1 MLAVVID
8 FPRADKA
15 SGTTLVVCLLLLVPL
30 LLLGVG
36 TMESAVLGERMA
48 ANIEDRAR
56 AFDAAETA
64 LEAGEAWLRS
74 QAVLPIASSEGAGG
88 VWREGVLGQDL
99 SDSRVWWDVS
109 GTDVQW
115 WESHGT
121 AVGDVTS
128 LAVPAHYVIE
138 QYRLVSDGESVDVNG
153 RLQPILAFHRITTI
167 GIGRRVI
174 TRVRLQSTFARRY
187 ERLKEIERDVNSDK
201 KIAKCWLKLAIKV
214 AVSLLLCALT
224 LAQGGESSLRHF
236 IVFQP
241 LSNCCEGI
249 GRNFLMQLGFNNGGR
264 SHAPVF
270 AQYDDDQ
277 FVNVDSADRVVER
290 GAVKGEGPLHS
301 LGADLASR
309 IGDTPTR
316 RNNALFGRQ
325 SWRLLD

>member
-1 MLAVVID
+1 MLIQ
-8 FPRADKA
+8 
-15 SGTTLVVCLLLLVPL
+15 T
-30 LLLGVG
+30 
-36 TMESAVLGERMA
+36 
-48 ANIEDRAR
+48 
-56 AFDAAETA
+56 
-64 LEAGEAWLRS
+64 
-74 QAVLPIASSEGAGG
+74 
-88 VWREGVLGQDL
+88 
-99 SDSRVWWDVS
+99 
-109 GTDVQW
+109 
-115 WESHGT
+115 
-121 AVGDVTS
+121 
-128 LAVPAHYVIE
+128 
-138 QYRLVSDGESVDVNG
+138 
-153 RLQPILAFHRITTI
+153 
-167 GIGRRVI
+167 
-174 TRVRLQSTFARRY
+174 
-187 ERLKEIERDVNSDK
+187 K

-241 LSNCCEGI
+241 HSNCCEGI

-301 LGADLASR
+301 LGANLASR